1 MDWVWVWD
9 GMGWDL
15 CAGLFY
21 EHRFAMLIK
30 VSLDH
35 TLYVISDFF
44 IFEAVDQ
51 SRPTLPCSSASTV

>member
-1 MDWVWVWD
+1 MGWD

-30 VSLDH
+30 VDINMNQFAGEIGLNDMMIKMH
-35 TLYVISDFF
+35 
-44 IFEAVDQ
+44 
-51 SRPTLPCSSASTV
+51 